1 MAASSSNASPV
12 RRKNTATAGDITHIL
27 KAGLPEGLSAGV
39 VIESSIED
47 FIAKKELLLR
57 ELLLVTSR
65 PTKNLMVEAG
75 NASFQE
81 VDSDVVRDFAN
92 RTVEA
97 SQYLYQKL
105 HQSSS
110 GKKLSNAVNRLLQ
123 IVGKPK
129 SKRAGLQAHAASEEL
144 WQGSSCGA

>member
-1 MAASSSNASPV
+1 MHVDHVTDCTVYISKGFERMAASSSNASSV
-12 RRKNTATAGDITHIL
+12 RRKNTATAGD
-27 KAGLPEGLSAGV
+27 
-39 VIESSIED
+39 SIED

-97 SQYLYQKL
+97 SCI
-105 HQSSS
+105 
-110 GKKLSNAVNRLLQ
+110 NRAR
-123 IVGKPK
+123 VR
-129 SKRAGLQAHAASEEL
+129 S
-144 WQGSSCGA
+144 

>member
-1 MAASSSNASPV
+1 MHVDHVTNCTVYIYLKALSAWPPLPSNASPV
-12 RRKNTATAGDITHIL
+12 RRKNTATAGDITL

-39 VIESSIED
+39 VIESSIKD

-75 NASFQE
+75 NASFQK
-81 VDSDVVRDFAN
+81 VDLDVVRDFAN

-123 IVGKPK
+123 IPK
-129 SKRAGLQAHAASEEL
+129 CPLQE
-144 WQGSSCGA
+144 

>member
-12 RRKNTATAGDITHIL
+12 RRKNTATAGDITRIL

-97 SQYLYQKL
+97 SQYLY
-105 HQSSS
+105 
-110 GKKLSNAVNRLLQ
+110 
-123 IVGKPK
+123 
-129 SKRAGLQAHAASEEL
+129 
-144 WQGSSCGA
+144 

>member
-1 MAASSSNASPV
+1 MQLDESFHACRPCNGLHSLYISQGFERMAASSSNASSV
-12 RRKNTATAGDITHIL
+12 RRRRKNTATAGDIAHIL
-27 KAGLPEGLSAGV
+27 KAGLPEGLSSGV

-47 FIAKKELLLR
+47 FIAKKELLLLR

-105 HQSSS
+105 HQSSL
-110 GKKLSNAVNRLLQ
+110 GQKLGN
-123 IVGKPK
+123 
-129 SKRAGLQAHAASEEL
+129 RAGPNR
-144 WQGSSCGA
+144 